1 MNNKINFFIVIAG
14 MLCINLCISTPEA
27 AGDRD
32 KVKEEGQQQ
41 VVETY
46 LDTLNRGKEV
56 SLIRDD
62 ISTGLSEK
70 KDAPPAGKKILPE
83 GYRIQVLAL
92 TSMEAARA
100 KKSAI
105 ESKLQ
110 LDVYID
116 FDKPYYKMYVG
127 NYTSRKDAEKALSMI
142 KESGYPDAWIVKS
155 KVFVDE

>member
-1 MNNKINFFIVIAG
+1 MNNKIHFCIAIAG
-14 MLCINLCISTPEA
+14 LLCISYSISTLEA

-32 KVKEEGQQQ
+32 KAKIEGRKQ
-41 VVETY
+41 VFETY
-46 LDTLNRGKEV
+46 LDTLNRGKEI
-56 SLIRDD
+56 SLISDT

-70 KDAPPAGKKILPE
+70 KDTAPAGKKVVPE

-105 ESKLQ
+105 ESDLQ

-127 NYTSRKDAEKALSMI
+127 NYTSRKDAEKALNMI

-155 KVFVDE
+155 KVFIDE

>member
-1 MNNKINFFIVIAG
+1 MNNKICLSIAAAG
-14 MLCINLCISTPEA
+14 VLFASYSLLALEA
-27 AGDRD
+27 SGDRD
-32 KVKEEGQQQ
+32 KSKKQ

-46 LDTLNRGKEV
+46 LDTLNRGREI
-56 SLIRDD
+56 SLISDT

-70 KDAPPAGKKILPE
+70 MDTAPAGKKMVPE

-105 ESKLQ
+105 ESELQ
-110 LDVYID
+110 VEVYID

-127 NYTSRKDAEKALSMI
+127 NYTNRKDAEKALVMI

-155 KVFVDE
+155 KVFVDK

>member
-1 MNNKINFFIVIAG
+1 MDNKIHFSLAIAG
-14 MLCINLCISTPEA
+14 LLCVSLFISTLEA

-32 KVKEEGQQQ
+32 KAKKEGQKP

-46 LDTLNRGKEV
+46 LDTLNRGKEI
-56 SLIRDD
+56 SLISDT

-70 KDAPPAGKKILPE
+70 KDAPPAGKKIVPE

-127 NYTSRKDAEKALSMI
+127 NYTNRKDAEKALNMI